1 MKNLKAL
8 LLIFAVMATF
18 KSMSQNVL
26 DGVYAKEHFQ
36 TRKYIPYPFLREADV
51 MWAKRVWRKIDLREK
66 INHPLYF
73 PTEEIKDRKSMMQV
87 ILQSVSEGA
96 ITAYGNAAFD
106 DEFQEPMTVQEIKD
120 ILVKKDT
127 IYVPNADNPD
137 VMEAKYIEK
146 KLDASSIKTYLVKED
161 WFFDKQRSVMEVR
174 IIGICPIREKFDDA
188 TGEYRGDEALFWFY
202 FPEARP
208 IFAKNEVYNPTN
220 DSERRTLEDIFMK
233 RKFSSYIYKWSNTFN
248 RQISDYKTNTMD
260 QLLEAEQIKEQIFNM
275 EHDVWNY

>member
-1 MKNLKAL
+1 MKNLKIVL
-8 LLIFAVMATF
+8 LVCIVLIAG

-26 DGVYAKEHFQ
+26 DGNYIKENSIS
-36 TRKYIPYPFLREADV
+36 RKYIPYPFLREADV
-51 MWAKRVWRKIDLREK
+51 MWSKRVWRKIDLREK
-66 INHPLYF
+66 VNHPLYF
-73 PTEEIKDRKSMMQV
+73 PTEPIKDRKSMMQV
-87 ILQSVSEGA
+87 ILQSVSEGSL
-96 ITAYGNAAFD
+96 TAYGNAAFD
-106 DEFQEPMTVQEIKD
+106 DEFQAPMTVQEIKD
-120 ILVKKDT
+120 LLSHNDT

-137 VMEAKYIEK
+137 VMEPKVVPK
-146 KLDASSIKTYLVKED
+146 NLDPSSVKTFLVKED